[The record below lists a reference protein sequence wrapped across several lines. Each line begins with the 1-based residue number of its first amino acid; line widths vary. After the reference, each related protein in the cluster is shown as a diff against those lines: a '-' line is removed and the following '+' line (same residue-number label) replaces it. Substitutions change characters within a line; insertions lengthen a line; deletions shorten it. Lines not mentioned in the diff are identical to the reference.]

1 MSNRQGGPERV
12 IDFVLSRLSGCDT
25 NLEDAAPFEE
35 RKAIVQ
41 EYSHIAGYS
50 ADQLRGT
57 SRIAASLKTWNTAAA
72 SIRLLKLTRRGASM
86 TTGIEALAAS
96 LAISTN
102 SKAAIGSDH
111 GALTTE
117 AKRCCVAESLA
128 RSSFDA
134 TLIAPIRHRS
144 RAIASE
150 RGAGREPDPVKLLQ
164 PLVAQAHAILRER
177 FEAGGSVEDYLRDR
191 AKLADSTV
199 VGLLHIASI
208 STGLRS
214 HSMVAPLGAVAVG
227 GYGRTELAPGSDLD
241 LLFLLPETS
250 RACADGCAPATKAC
264 ISAVV
269 GSLWDLGF
277 KLDHA
282 VRSASECLELARN
295 DATVL
300 SGLLDRRFL
309 WGGFGLFTSLDTAV
323 MALLSGP
330 DTGHWRHTVG
340 SSLLSTGRLALCKM
354 QGLEEEPDLK
364 RSPGGLR
371 DLQRAIRMN
380 ARGSRHSRSF
390 IHPSL
395 VDAHRFLWSVR
406 CHLHLLAGRAEDRL
420 SLSFQPGITRRLGL
434 DASQRSAVPLLMD
447 LVRWHRRS
455 VLAAI
460 GGPASA
466 GGYAALIA
474 VA

>member
-1 MSNRQGGPERV
+1 
-12 IDFVLSRLSGCDT
+12 
-25 NLEDAAPFEE
+25 
-35 RKAIVQ
+35 
-41 EYSHIAGYS
+41 
-50 ADQLRGT
+50 
-57 SRIAASLKTWNTAAA
+57 
-72 SIRLLKLTRRGASM
+72 M
-86 TTGIEALAAS
+86 TTRIEGLDAS
-96 LAISTN
+96 LAN
-102 SKAAIGSDH
+102 SANGKAALGSDY
-111 GALTTE
+111 GARTTE
-117 AKRCCVAESLA
+117 AKRCRAAGSLA
-128 RSSFDA
+128 SSDFEA
-134 TLIAPIRHRS
+134 TVIASIRHTS

-150 RGAGREPDPVKLLQ
+150 RGAGREPDPVKLLR
-164 PLVAQAHAILRER
+164 PLVTQAHAVLRER

-214 HSMVAPLGAVAVG
+214 HSMVAPLAAVAVG

-241 LLFLLPETS
+241 LLFLLPETG

-300 SGLLDRRFL
+300 SGLLERRFL
-309 WGGFGLFTSLDTAV
+309 WGGFSLFTSLDTAV

-330 DTGHWRHTVG
+330 DAGHWRHTVG
-340 SSLLSTGRLALCKM
+340 SALSSTDRSALCEM

-364 RSPGGLR
+364 RGPGGLR
-371 DLQRAIRMN
+371 DLQRAILMN
-380 ARGSRHSRSF
+380 ARGSQHSRAF
-390 IHPSL
+390 PYPSL
-395 VDAHRFLWSVR
+395 VDAHHFLWLVR

-434 DASQRSAVPLLMD
+434 NAPHRSAAPLLMD
-447 LVRWHRRS
+447 LVRRHRRS

-460 GGPASA
+460 GAPASA
-466 GGYAALIA
+466 GGH
-474 VA
+474 